1 MACSKIFSGNMPE
14 LTSKI
19 IQYLQYDHLALH
31 SCIFVNRLWCRIAI
45 PLLWEDPFSK
55 KLKLPKNQNILEPS
69 LYKLNEDDKT
79 RLNEFGINNETFS
92 LNTLFNYSSFIKC
105 LDTYTFV
112 YSVKK
117 WIKTKISVN
126 IMESTKFIFM
136 LLIKIF
142 IENGISLHTF
152 EVEVPITLSVIGD
165 KCFNSTFELILKNP
179 NFINNVKNLILHF
192 SERMENME
200 FLERFYY
207 NCNSI
212 SSLHILAS
220 MDEDEQVEKNLSQII
235 KSQQNLK
242 KISFE
247 YHFEYTLNYLK
258 DSYCLNT
265 LKTIIFY
272 GIRFN
277 SMVDFKEVFEQLN
290 VLESVHILDCYSLNS
305 VIIEQIIN
313 LSKPFKLK
321 SLFINEIL
329 DIKSLE
335 SLLQKSGDYIEYFG
349 LRSRSHASKQQLLE
363 VIKRYCTRIKFFELF
378 EFDKKELWPTFD
390 LIEDVGQNLNFI
402 SIDLHEFYIY
412 QLDHDTELSSIIL
425 QNLGQILPHKLE
437 YLNLAFKINTNDLG
451 IFFKNSQNIFIKK
464 LLIKNKIYNE
474 SEDILPYIKEYVMKE
489 KRVMYLAM
497 EESFGDE
504 KKKNLFSLE
513 DEVKEFQLHNIK
525 IQNYN
530 DLLIDIYDFVNEN
543 KREVVG
549 RRNAG
554 NLATKLYENSTP
566 EEVVDVI
573 SKLRKESS
581 EDMNKRMDKRIE
593 LIERKSNGNY
603 EITKSDCQQRGK
615 K

>member
-14 LTSKI
+14 LT
-19 IQYLQYDHLALH
+19 
-31 SCIFVNRLWCRIAI
+31 
-45 PLLWEDPFSK
+45 
-55 KLKLPKNQNILEPS
+55 
-69 LYKLNEDDKT
+69 T
-79 RLNEFGINNETFS
+79 
-92 LNTLFNYSSFIKC
+92 
-105 LDTYTFV
+105 
-112 YSVKK
+112 
-117 WIKTKISVN
+117 
-126 IMESTKFIFM
+126 
-136 LLIKIF
+136 
-142 IENGISLHTF
+142 
-152 EVEVPITLSVIGD
+152 
-165 KCFNSTFELILKNP
+165 
-179 NFINNVKNLILHF
+179 
-192 SERMENME
+192 
-200 FLERFYY
+200 
-207 NCNSI
+207 
-212 SSLHILAS
+212 S

-290 VLESVHILDCYSLNS
+290 VLESVHILDY
-305 VIIEQIIN
+305 
-313 LSKPFKLK
+313 
-321 SLFINEIL
+321 
-329 DIKSLE
+329 IKSLE

-425 QNLGQILPHKLE
+425 QNL
-437 YLNLAFKINTNDLG
+437 
-451 IFFKNSQNIFIKK
+451 
-464 LLIKNKIYNE
+464 
-474 SEDILPYIKEYVMKE
+474 
-489 KRVMYLAM
+489 
-497 EESFGDE
+497 
-504 KKKNLFSLE
+504 
-513 DEVKEFQLHNIK
+513 
-525 IQNYN
+525 
-530 DLLIDIYDFVNEN
+530 DIYDFVNENLRFLSLNPHQEARKN